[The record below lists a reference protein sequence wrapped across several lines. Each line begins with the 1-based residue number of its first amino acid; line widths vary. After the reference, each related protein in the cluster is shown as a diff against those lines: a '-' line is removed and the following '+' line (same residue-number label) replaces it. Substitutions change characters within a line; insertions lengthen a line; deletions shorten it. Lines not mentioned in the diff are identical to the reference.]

1 MSRAKRTVLL
11 IDHPVGKRDDRAS
24 RMLAERGYALDWR
37 CPGRGDPLPVADNRE
52 HCAVIVYGGPESAND
67 DTPYLRQELDWIEA
81 WVGRSR
87 PFLGICLGAQL
98 LARTLGARVTRHCDG
113 LHEIGYVP
121 IAPAPASDGF
131 LAGEM
136 HVYHWHKEGFELPD
150 GAELLAVGPTF
161 PNQAY
166 RYGDRA
172 YGIQFH
178 PEVTGQVM
186 ARWCA
191 EAAHMLEAPGA
202 QDAERQVAAAKRFD
216 APMEQWLDGFFD
228 LWLGAEPN
236 PRGQE

>member
-24 RMLAERGYALDWR
+24 RMLTERGYGLDWR
-37 CPGRGDPLPVADNRE
+37 CPGRGDPLPAADDTE

-166 RYGDRA
+166 RYGDKA

-191 EAAHMLEAPGA
+191 EAAHMLDQPGA
-202 QDAERQVAAAKRFD
+202 QDAERQAAAAKRFD

-228 LWLGAEPN
+228 IWLGAREDAT
-236 PRGQE
+236 

>member
-1 MSRAKRTVLL
+1 
-11 IDHPVGKRDDRAS
+11 
-24 RMLAERGYALDWR
+24 
-37 CPGRGDPLPVADNRE
+37 
-52 HCAVIVYGGPESAND
+52 
-67 DTPYLRQELDWIEA
+67 
-81 WVGRSR
+81 
-87 PFLGICLGAQL
+87 
-98 LARTLGARVTRHCDG
+98 
-113 LHEIGYVP
+113 
-121 IAPAPASDGF
+121 
-131 LAGEM
+131 M

-166 RYGDRA
+166 RYGDKA

-216 APMEQWLDGFFD
+216 APMERWLDGFFD

>member
-1 MSRAKRTVLL
+1 MSRTDRTVLL

-37 CPGRGDPLPVADNRE
+37 CPGRGDELPAAENAE
-52 HCAVIVYGGPESAND
+52 HCAAIVYGGPECAND
-67 DTPYLRQELDWIEA
+67 DTPYLHQELDWIET
-81 WVGRSR
+81 WVAQGR

-98 LARTLGARVTRHCDG
+98 LARTLGARVARHDDG

-121 IAPAPASDGF
+121 IGPTAGSDGF

-136 HVYHWHKEGFELPD
+136 YVYHWHKEGFDLPA

-166 RYGDRA
+166 RYGACA

-178 PEVTGQVM
+178 PEVTAQVM

-202 QDAERQVAAAKRFD
+202 QDAERQVAGAKRYD
-216 APMEQWLDGFFD
+216 APMRLWLDGFFD
-228 LWLGAEPN
+228 LWLGGRED
-236 PRGQE
+236 GET

>member
-166 RYGDRA
+166 RYGDQA

-216 APMEQWLDGFFD
+216 APMERWLDGFFD

>member
-1 MSRAKRTVLL
+1 MSRGKKKVLL

-24 RMLAERGYALDWR
+24 RMLAERGYVLDWR
-37 CPGRGDPLPVADNRE
+37 CPGRGDDLPSAEDRQ
-52 HCAVIVYGGPESAND
+52 HCAAIVYGGPECAND
-67 DTPYLRQELDWIEA
+67 DTPYLRRELDWIGT
-81 WVGRSR
+81 WVAQGR

-98 LARTLGARVTRHCDG
+98 LARTLGARVTRHDDG

-121 IAPAPASDGF
+121 IAPTAASDGF
-131 LAGEM
+131 LAEEM
-136 HVYHWHKEGFELPD
+136 HVYHWHKEGFELPA

-166 RYGDRA
+166 RYGPYA

-178 PEVTGQVM
+178 PEVTAQVM

-202 QDAERQVAAAKRFD
+202 QDAERQAAEAKRFD
-216 APMEQWLDGFFD
+216 APMRLWLDGFFD
-228 LWLGAEPN
+228 LWLGARED
-236 PRGQE
+236 ES

>member
-1 MSRAKRTVLL
+1 MSRAGRTVLL

-24 RMLAERGYALDWR
+24 RMLAERGYGLDWR
-37 CPGRGDPLPVADNRE
+37 CPGRGDPLPAADDRE

-67 DTPYLRQELDWIEA
+67 DTAYLKQEMDWIEA
-81 WVGRSR
+81 WVERGL

-98 LARTLGARVTRHCDG
+98 LARTLGARVDRHCDG

-121 IAPAPASDGF
+121 IAPAAASDGF
-131 LAGEM
+131 LSEEM
-136 HVYHWHKEGFELPD
+136 HAYQWHKEGFDLPA
-150 GAELLAVGPTF
+150 GTVLLAAGATF

-166 RYGDRA
+166 RYGDTA

-178 PEVTGQVM
+178 PEVCGNVM

-191 EAAHMLEAPGA
+191 EAADKLAAPGA
-202 QDAERQVAAAKRFD
+202 HSAERQVAEAKRFD
-216 APMEQWLDGFFD
+216 APMAQWLDGFFD